1 MNNEP
6 KPQDL
11 NKRTVII
18 AEDSRFLRKATELIL
33 SKSGFTVL
41 CAQDGRETL
50 DMAFEHQPDAIVLDL
65 MMPKVNGIEVI
76 RALKANPGTSSIP
89 IVVLSA
95 LAQENDR
102 KIIREGAAAYYEK
115 SRLIPE
121 LLADIVKEAIADA
134 DKKERNTATRSYPGP
149 DDARETLRASSV
161 NHREYEQQL
170 FEKLIDLNNELMLAQ
185 RKLAEANEELERRAA
200 KDELTG
206 LANRRKVAEEFEKLS
221 ALASRQKKHIA
232 LALLDIDNFK
242 SINDRFGHPT
252 GDRVLKSM
260 GDLLSNSFRV
270 EDIVGRWGGEEFIIV
285 LYDCSKDEA
294 MRRLDSLRTSFS
306 RQNFGFDHSVT
317 FSAGI
322 ASYPGD
328 GAVFGQLCRSA
339 DTALYAAKRE
349 GRNRVLLSEA
359 EMSTT

>member
-1 MNNEP
+1 MNSET

-50 DMAFEHQPDAIVLDL
+50 DMAFEHRPDAIVLDL
-65 MMPKVNGIEVI
+65 MMPKMNGVEVI
-76 RALKANPGTSSIP
+76 RALKANAATSSIP
-89 IVVLSA
+89 VVVLSA

-102 KIIREGAAAYYEK
+102 KIIHEGAAAYYEK

-121 LLADIVKEAIADA
+121 LLADIVKEAIDDA
-134 DKKERNTATRSYPGP
+134 NKKEGAATRSYPGP
-149 DDARETLRASSV
+149 DDERETLKASSGS
-161 NHREYEQQL
+161 HREYEQQL

-206 LANRRKVAEEFEKLS
+206 LANRRKVAEEFEKLA
-221 ALASRQKKHIA
+221 ALASRQKKHLA

-242 SINDRFGHPT
+242 AINDRFGHPT
-252 GDRVLKSM
+252 GDAVLKAM
-260 GDLLSNSFRV
+260 GDVLLKSFRV

-285 LYDCSKDEA
+285 LYDCSKDKA
-294 MRRLDSLRTSFS
+294 AQRLDSLRKSFS
-306 RQNFGFDHSVT
+306 RQNFGLDHPVT

-322 ASYPGD
+322 ALYPGD
-328 GAVFGQLCRSA
+328 GAVLGQLCRSA
-339 DTALYAAKRE
+339 DTALYAAKRQ
-349 GRNRVLLSEA
+349 GRNRVLMSET
-359 EMSTT
+359 EPTTT